1 MIEGTFPKAF
11 EQRMHQYL
19 GAQWNDFVAAHN
31 QPPPVSIRINS
42 KKISPALTHTPIP
55 WTSTGYYLNERPSFT
70 LDPIFHGGGY
80 YVQEASSMFLEQ
92 AFIQTAGQKES
103 LNILDLC
110 AAPGGKSTHLLSLM
124 NNQSLLVS
132 NEVIRS
138 RASILAENLQKWGHY
153 NVVVTN
159 NDPKDF
165 QRLPCFFDVIVVDAP
180 CSGEGLFRKD
190 PDAMKEWSP
199 GHVILCSSRQQR
211 ILKDIWP
218 ALKPGG
224 ILIYSTCTY
233 NENENEDVLTWLNET
248 QPAEFIALKFPEQ
261 WGVRHIQKGDIHG
274 YRLFP
279 HNVRGEGFFISALR
293 KLDDEN
299 PPGNRTKNSF
309 TDPSKK
315 IREQLSSWV
324 TLPEEKKFI
333 IRNDQILQCLPVGK
347 LSEIEF
353 LAKRLHIITAGITL
367 ASQKHDKLIPDHS
380 LALSTDL
387 NHSNFNII
395 DLDLSEALQY
405 LRKETITPKDVNK
418 GFALV
423 RFNNLPLGW
432 VNVLDNRINNLYP
445 SEWRIRMRS
454 EV

>member
-1 MIEGTFPKAF
+1 
-11 EQRMHQYL
+11 MHQYL
-19 GAQWNDFVAAHN
+19 GGKWNDFVETHK
-31 QPPPVSIRINS
+31 QSPPVSIRINS
-42 KKISPALTHTPIP
+42 RKISLPVTHTPVP
-55 WTSTGYYLNERPSFT
+55 WTSTGYYLDERPSFT

-92 AFIQTAGQKES
+92 VFIQSADQKTS
-103 LNILDLC
+103 LNVLDLC
-110 AAPGGKSTHLLSLM
+110 AAPGGKSTHLLGLM

-138 RASILAENLQKWGHY
+138 RASILAENLQKWGHS
-153 NVVVTN
+153 NMVVTN

-165 QRLPCFFDVIVVDAP
+165 QRLPGFFDAIVVDAP

-199 GHVILCSSRQQR
+199 DHVILCSNRQQR

-218 ALKPGG
+218 ALRPGG

-248 QPAEFIALKFPEQ
+248 QPSEFIALKFNEQ
-261 WGVRHIQKGDIHG
+261 WGVEHIQRGNIHA

-279 HNVRGEGFFISALR
+279 HNLRGEGFFISALR
-293 KLDDEN
+293 KGDDER
-299 PPGNRTKNSF
+299 PPGNRTKNLF

-324 TLPEEKKFI
+324 TMPDEKKFI
-333 IRNDQILQCLPVGK
+333 IRNDHILQCLPVDK
-347 LSEIEF
+347 LSEIEL
-353 LAKRLHIITAGITL
+353 LAKHLHIITAGITL
-367 ASQKHDKLIPDHS
+367 ASQKHDKLIPEHS

-387 NHSNFNII
+387 NHLNFNII
-395 DLDLSEALQY
+395 DLDLPEALQY
-405 LRKETITPKDVNK
+405 LRKETLTPKNVTK

-445 SEWRIRMRS
+445 SEWRIRMRN
-454 EV
+454 EI